1 MSIRE
6 DTEPGTVL
14 EHVSATDKDTSG
26 RNREIDYKIVGGN
39 TNSKFSI
46 DQKLGQIILNSPL
59 DREEMAEYNLNI
71 IAMDRGIPPRNST
84 PVNAQIIVTDVNDKV
99 PYFEKSE
106 YFVELS
112 EAFPSDIGFLNVT
125 AHDEDEGQN
134 AKLYYRFTSGN
145 EEGLFFINGGT
156 GEIVITPNQTL
167 DYEHHAFHKLV
178 VKATD
183 CTGCMSGSPVWS
195 NVATVNINVTDVNEY
210 APEFPVGAYLEILY
224 ENTVKGKSIF
234 EAHANDKD
242 GGYFGKVT
250 YYIDGGNNKFSVHYD
265 SGKVFW
271 EGDELLDY
279 ETATHTG
286 LTYRF
291 NITARDT
298 GGLQTS
304 IPVVL
309 DLTDVDES
317 APDFGRTEYNFSV
330 PGSAKNGT
338 IIGKVKANDTDGG
351 AAGRVIY
358 QMKPRHPYFDVDAL
372 SGEIRVI
379 YDLNKEYVLPGFRS
393 VRDVSKHRSKRA
405 VETLTIV
412 ASSGMDDSLIS
423 KVNIQVDVDRTCA
436 NCQIQPV
443 SRPTTDSPA
452 ETLNVAII
460 VIIVV
465 SVLAII
471 LVIVIILIL
480 LRNRYRAKDPSP
492 SEAPMYDT
500 DDFDTLTPTVASRN
514 GGPPMYNDVVRYTG
528 AHTNISHSHDMS
540 GHSNNSASS
549 GRGSAEDDEDEE
561 LAMINSS
568 SPYLNNSNGF
578 RKAMPDSGIQDDDNN
593 SEPSV
598 QNHQDY
604 LARLGIDTA
613 KIDSK
618 AKSGLTHSVESM
630 HQFSDAGGGE
640 GDGLEIDVLDYT
652 KLESD
657 QIDNEVA
664 MLDKSNDMGFHEP
677 EPHMV
682 GSLSNVINSE
692 EEYSGSYNWDYLLD
706 WGPQYQPLAHVFAE
720 IARLKDDT
728 LQPKKTPVQI
738 VHHNRNSNLNAQVR
752 TVPPPMI
759 TDAPPKAAVMQ
770 APRSNRSSHSSG
782 SNANSTRTSTINTSL
797 PSMPRSPISH
807 ESSFTSPALTPSFTP
822 SLSPL
827 ATRSPS
833 VSPVNNGRGRIGSQH
848 SSGSGGTPRGGRP
861 VVNNRYAF
869 STANSEQEL
878 QI

>member
-1 MSIRE
+1 MFFLYRAAISE
-6 DTEPGTVL
+6 DTERGVVI
-14 EHVSATDKDTSG
+14 EHVSATDKGSSG
-26 RNREIDYKIVGGN
+26 RNQEIDYRIIRGN
-39 TNSKFSI
+39 INNKFGI
-46 DQKLGQIILNSPL
+46 DQKLGQIILNSHL
-59 DREEMAEYNLNI
+59 DREEIAEYNLNI
-71 IAMDRGIPPRNST
+71 IATDRGNPPRNST
-84 PVNAQIIVTDVNDKV
+84 PINVQIIVNDINDQV
-99 PYFEKSE
+99 PYFEYNE
-106 YFVELS
+106 YFVELNES
-112 EAFPSDIGFLNVT
+112 FPSEVGFLNVT
-125 AHDEDEGQN
+125 AHDNDEGQN
-134 AKLYYRFTSGN
+134 AKLYYVITSGN
-145 EEGLFFINGGT
+145 EEGLFIVNGST
-156 GEIVITPNQTL
+156 GEMFITPNETL
-167 DYEHHAFHKLV
+167 DYEHYTTHKLV
-178 VKATD
+178 VRATD
-183 CTGCMSGSPVWS
+183 CTGCEAGNPILS
-195 NVATVNINVTDVNEY
+195 NVTTVNVHVTDVNEF
-210 APEFPVGAYLEILY
+210 APEFPVDLYLKGVY
-224 ENTVKGKSIF
+224 ENMPHGSSVF

-242 GGYFGKVT
+242 GGYFGIVEYSLSGT
-250 YYIDGGNNKFSVHYD
+250 NKFSIHTKTGLVV
-265 SGKVFW
+265 SEEIF
-271 EGDELLDY
+271 DY
-279 ETATHTG
+279 ETATQ
-286 LTYRF
+286 LNFRF
-291 NITARDT
+291 NITATDK
-298 GGLQTS
+298 GGFKTS
-304 IPVVL
+304 IPVILNVV
-309 DLTDVDES
+309 DVDEYS
-317 APDFGRTEYNFSV
+317 PVFERTEYSFEI
-330 PGSAKNGT
+330 PGNAKNGT
-338 IIGKVKANDTDGG
+338 VIGVVRASDSDGGDAGKVVYK
-351 AAGRVIY
+351 
-358 QMKPRHPYFDVDAL
+358 MKSKQAYFDVHAS

-379 YDLNKEYVLPGFRS
+379 YDLNKEVPANGRMK
-393 VRDVSKHRSKRA
+393 RDLIGHRSKRE
-405 VETLTIV
+405 VETLTV
-412 ASSGMDDSLIS
+412 EASSGLEGSEVS
-423 KVNIQVDVDRTCA
+423 TVSVQVDIDRTCA
-436 NCQIQPV
+436 NCQVQPLQ
-443 SRPTTDSPA
+443 RPSPGGPA

-465 SVLAII
+465 SVVAII

-480 LRNRYRAKDPSP
+480 LRNRYRAKESPP

-500 DDFDTLTPTVASRN
+500 DDFDTLTPTRS
-514 GGPPMYNDVVRYTG
+514 GGPPLYGDVVRYTG
-528 AHTNISHSHDMS
+528 NHPATHVSNMS

-640 GDGLEIDVLDYT
+640 GDGLEIDIIDYS
-652 KLESD
+652 KLEGEH
-657 QIDNEVA
+657 IDNEVA

-728 LQPKKTPVQI
+728 VQPKKTPVQI
-738 VHHNRNSNLNAQVR
+738 IPHHRNNNLNAQVR

-759 TDAPPKAAVMQ
+759 TDAPPKAVIQ
-770 APRSNRSSHSSG
+770 PPSRSNRSSHSSG
-782 SNANSTRTSTINTSL
+782 SNANSARTSTINTSL

-833 VSPVNNGRGRIGSQH
+833 VSPVSNGRGIISQH
-848 SSGSGGTPRGGRP
+848 SSGPSTPRSRP

-869 STANSEQEL
+869 SSSNSEQEL

>member
-1 MSIRE
+1 MSISE
-6 DTEPGTVL
+6 DTERGTVI
-14 EHVSATDKDTSG
+14 EHVSATDRDSSG
-26 RNREIDYKIVGGN
+26 RNREIDYKIVSGN
-39 TNSKFSI
+39 IHNKFSI
-46 DQKLGQIILNSPL
+46 DQKLGQIILNSQL
-59 DREEMAEYNLNI
+59 DREETAEYNLNI
-71 IAMDRGIPPRNST
+71 IATDRGIPPKNST
-84 PVNAQIIVTDVNDKV
+84 PVNAQILVTDVNDKV
-99 PYFEKSE
+99 PYFEKPE

-112 EAFPSDIGFLNVT
+112 EAFPSYVGFLNVT
-125 AHDEDEGQN
+125 AHDDDEGQN
-134 AKLYYRFTSGN
+134 AKLYYMVTSGN

-183 CTGCMSGSPVWS
+183 CTGCGSSSPKLS
-195 NVATVNINVTDVNEY
+195 NITTVNINVTDVNEY

-224 ENTVKGKSIF
+224 ENTVKGTSIF

-250 YYIDGGNNKFSVHYD
+250 YYVDGGNNKFSVHYD

-271 EGDELLDY
+271 EGEELLDY
-279 ETATHTG
+279 ETATQFQF
-286 LTYRF
+286 RF

-309 DLTDVDES
+309 YLMDVDEE
-317 APDFGRTEYNFSV
+317 APAFERTEYNFSV

-338 IIGKVKANDTDGG
+338 FIGFVKATDSDGG
-351 AAGRVIY
+351 SAGKVIY
-358 QMKPRHPYFDVDAL
+358 QMKPMHPYFDVDAL

-393 VRDVSKHRSKRA
+393 VRDVSEWENKHRSKRA
-405 VETLTIV
+405 VETLTIE
-412 ASSGMDDSLIS
+412 ASSGLDDSLIS

-436 NCQIQPV
+436 NCQIQPIK
-443 SRPTTDSPA
+443 RPTAESPA

-471 LVIVIILIL
+471 LVIIIILIL

-500 DDFDTLTPTVASRN
+500 DDFDTLTPTVASRS

-528 AHTNISHSHDMS
+528 GHTNITHSHDLS

-640 GDGLEIDVLDYT
+640 GDGLEIDILDYS
-652 KLESD
+652 KLGSD

-738 VHHNRNSNLNAQVR
+738 IHHHRNSNLNAQVR

-759 TDAPPKAAVMQ
+759 TDAPPKAVLQ
-770 APRSNRSSHSSG
+770 PPRSNRSSHSSG
-782 SNANSTRTSTINTSL
+782 SNANSARTSTINTSL

-833 VSPVNNGRGRIGSQH
+833 VSPVNNGRGIVSQH
-848 SSGSGGTPRGGRP
+848 SSGSGTPRGRP
-861 VVNNRYAF
+861 IVNNKYAF